1 MEFAWYIVLYY
12 YLLDGSYPDGASKV
26 MKQKIRR
33 HASKLEIRHENLIDK
48 ETGKQ
53 VLHEGNVRK
62 VLVQLHEESHLGVKH
77 LYAQANDHFIYHMK
91 LYSACQDICKECVT
105 CQMRA
110 RPVFKRTN
118 KARPILNITSP
129 FFMVAVDAVGPLEI
143 TSNKNRYILTAIDY
157 MTRWPVAL
165 AVPDINEVTTTEFY
179 FNCIIQHYGVSQ
191 YILSDRGANFIST
204 YTKQFLYQMGCKSIS
219 TTSFRAN
226 VNGLCERLNQSPCRT
241 IAKLARD
248 KVETHEWDKFVN
260 PAFYL
265 F

>member
-1 MEFAWYIVLYY
+1 
-12 YLLDGSYPDGASKV
+12 

-62 VLVQLHEESHLGVKH
+62 VLVQ
-77 LYAQANDHFIYHMK
+77 HMK

-165 AVPDINEVTTTEFY
+165 AVPDINEVTTTEF
-179 FNCIIQHYGVSQ
+179 
-191 YILSDRGANFIST
+191 
-204 YTKQFLYQMGCKSIS
+204 
-219 TTSFRAN
+219 
-226 VNGLCERLNQSPCRT
+226 
-241 IAKLARD
+241 
-248 KVETHEWDKFVN
+248 
-260 PAFYL
+260 
-265 F
+265 